1 MRWIKQ
7 HLSLL
12 IPLIA
17 LLVGIESIILT
28 SRAVSSH
35 EQLVGKNYAI
45 ILVSTAKLDIN
56 TIKAKIPES
65 SSLVELDTTAV
76 LNDINAKFNGYF
88 VDELKKELPYF
99 YSLKLNI
106 LPNQY
111 QIEEIEQDLKSING
125 IVRVESFS
133 KSLNQTYRLLVLL
146 KCCVSVLSILISIL
160 SLLLMMKQIEIWRFE
175 HSERMEIMTYFGA
188 PSKMKNAPLYR
199 LALIDSIISS
209 VFVIACVA
217 LLVKSPKFASIT
229 TMLGIDI
236 FNINNLALDFLIL
249 LGSAYVISM
258 ICVFVVILFQKEP

>member
-1 MRWIKQ
+1 MRWIRQ
-7 HLSLL
+7 YLSLL

-17 LLVGIESIILT
+17 LLIGIESIILT
-28 SRAVSSH
+28 SRAVSSR

-45 ILVSTAKLDIN
+45 ILVSTTKLDID

-65 SSLVELDTTAV
+65 SSLVELDSTAV
-76 LNDINAKFNGYF
+76 LNNINTKFNGYF
-88 VDELKKELPYF
+88 IDDLKNELPYF
-99 YSLKLNI
+99 YSLRLSI

-111 QIEEIEQDLKSING
+111 QIEKIEQDLKNISG
-125 IVRVESFS
+125 ITRVESFS
-133 KSLNQTYRLLVLL
+133 KSLNQTYHLLVLL
-146 KCCVSVLSILISIL
+146 KGCVLVLSILISIL
-160 SLLLMMKQIEIWRFE
+160 SLLLMMKQIKIWRFE

-188 PSKMKNAPLYR
+188 PSKIKNAPLYR

-209 VFVIACVA
+209 VFVISCVE
-217 LLVKSPKFASIT
+217 LLIKNSKMASLMA
-229 TMLGIDI
+229 MLDIDI